1 LKQEYDIS
9 PEEFDLIER
18 YLGKTLTGEES
29 VAFEKRLQEEPVWKE
44 KVNEVNLLMLGI
56 RETALV
62 KKLEGF
68 HHALAGESLIKKT
81 KPVISMARVWL
92 VAASCI
98 ALLGLGYW
106 WLMGSESKYDKMYA
120 AYYQP
125 DPGLPTTM
133 SVANNYQFDKGMVA
147 YKAGDYREATDIW
160 LGLAQ
165 SMPGNDSLFYFL
177 GVAELALQHRDK
189 ALNYLKP
196 LADDP
201 QKPYS
206 KEACW
211 YAGLLLL
218 KEGKTEEAAAFI
230 RKAQHPESKKLLLEL
245 NQ

>member
-1 LKQEYDIS
+1 
-9 PEEFDLIER
+9 
-18 YLGKTLTGEES
+18 
-29 VAFEKRLQEEPVWKE
+29 
-44 KVNEVNLLMLGI
+44 
-56 RETALV
+56 
-62 KKLEGF
+62 
-68 HHALAGESLIKKT
+68 
-81 KPVISMARVWL
+81 MARVWL

-147 YKAGDYREATDIW
+147 YKAGDYREAADIW
-160 LGLAQ
+160 LGLSQ

-189 ALNYLKP
+189 ALSYLKA

-211 YAGLLLL
+211 YTGLLLL
-218 KEGKTEEAAAFI
+218 KEGKTEEATAFI
-230 RKAQHPESKKLLLEL
+230 RRSQHPESKKLLLEL

>member
-1 LKQEYDIS
+1 LKQQYDIS

-18 YLGKTLTGEES
+18 YLGKTLTREES
-29 VAFEKRLQEEPVWKE
+29 TAFEKRLLDDPVWKE

-56 RETALV
+56 RETVLE

-92 VAASCI
+92 VAASCV
-98 ALLGLGYW
+98 AVLGLGYW
-106 WLMGSESKYDKMYA
+106 WYMGSESKYDKMYA

-147 YKAGDYREATDIW
+147 YKAGDYREATELW
-160 LGLAQ
+160 QRLSA
-165 SMPGNDSLFYFL
+165 SMPGNDSLYYFL
-177 GVAELALQHRDK
+177 GVAELALDNRNK

-196 LADDP
+196 LAADS

-211 YAGLLLL
+211 YTGLLLL
-218 KEGKTEEAAAFI
+218 KEGKTEQAADFI
-230 RKAQHPESKKLLLEL
+230 RKSQHPESKKLLLEL